1 MDPYPPDRRMQA
13 APQDREIVAAATR
26 ARSSGRFKV
35 TEDLFLVADRSWAQ
49 QSELPV
55 CDLLNPDR
63 TAPRSHDYPSS
74 GRKDRL
80 MRVTTASQERFS
92 SWGYVRSK
100 QWIAAR
106 ARDEK
111 LHRL

>member
-1 MDPYPPDRRMQA
+1 M
-13 APQDREIVAAATR
+13 IGTST
-26 ARSSGRFKV
+26 AR
-35 TEDLFLVADRSWAQ
+35 TYFLVAKLSWAQ
-49 QSELPV
+49 QSELSV
-55 CDLLNPDR
+55 CDLLNPDQ
-63 TAPRSHDYPSS
+63 TAPRPHDYPSS